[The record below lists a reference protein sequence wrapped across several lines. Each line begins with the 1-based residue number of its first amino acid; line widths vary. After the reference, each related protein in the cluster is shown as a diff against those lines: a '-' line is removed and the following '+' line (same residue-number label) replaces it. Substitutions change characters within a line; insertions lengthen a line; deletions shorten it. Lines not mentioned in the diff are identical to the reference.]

1 LRSIDRIGYPIATIA
16 VNRACCQSDDRI
28 AVDANQRR
36 PSAPGNDVSKPPTT
50 TPAKAILLGR
60 CPRCGTGRLFA
71 SPFTLTIARDCDHC
85 HLDYSFAEIGDGPA
99 VFAIFIL
106 GVVVLAG
113 AMIAEF
119 KLGIPFIYHMPV
131 WVVVTP
137 LLALWLLRRLKAT
150 LMAIQH
156 SQRGNGPPASGA

>member
-1 LRSIDRIGYPIATIA
+1 MSEQPAA
-16 VNRACCQSDDRI
+16 A
-28 AVDANQRR
+28 
-36 PSAPGNDVSKPPTT
+36 
-50 TPAKAILLGR
+50 PAKAILLAR

-71 SPFTLTIARDCDHC
+71 RPFTLTLAKQCDHC
-85 HLDYSFAEIGDGPA
+85 QLDYAFAESGDGPA

-119 KLGIPFIYHMPV
+119 KLGIPYIYHMPF
-131 WVVVTP
+131 WVLVTP

-150 LMAIQH
+150 LMAIQF
-156 SQRGNGPPASGA
+156 SQRGDESTKS

>member
-1 LRSIDRIGYPIATIA
+1 MSEH
-16 VNRACCQSDDRI
+16 
-28 AVDANQRR
+28 
-36 PSAPGNDVSKPPTT
+36 SAADPG
-50 TPAKAILLGR
+50 KAILMAR

-71 SPFTLTIARDCDHC
+71 RPFTLTLAQRCDHC
-85 HLDYSFAEIGDGPA
+85 QLDYAFAESGDGPA

-119 KLGIPFIYHMPV
+119 KLGIPYIYHMPF
-131 WVVVTP
+131 WVLVTP

-150 LMAIQH
+150 LMAIQF
-156 SQRGNGPPASGA
+156 SQRGDESTKS